1 MCGIFAYSGFRTDA
15 PKIVFEG
22 LKKLEYRGYDS
33 WGVAFKKGHTIE
45 ISKMVGKISEAPQD
59 LPFLNE
65 QSMLAMSH
73 SRWAT
78 HGGVTEKNAHPH
90 RSADGKVVV
99 IHNGIIENYE
109 EIKKELGV
117 KRFSTETDTEV
128 IAELISEYL
137 KSMDFLSATKKACD
151 RFEGR
156 YAFIAMA
163 DGSDAL
169 IAARRGS
176 PLILGVGDQEFFLA
190 SDIPAFLQYTSTINY
205 LDDDQM
211 VIIEHSKARFFDL
224 ITDTEITKRPITIDW
239 TEEQTQKGDFDHYML
254 KEIMEQK
261 DTIMRS
267 INQDEEEI
275 IKIVDFIKKARG
287 VFLAGCGTAGK
298 VCMAAEYFFS
308 IIAKQHVNFAHAS
321 EFPLYHHFL
330 IPESLLIVVSQ
341 SGETA
346 DVLEAIRVAK
356 AKGAK
361 VLSIVNVQGSSV
373 ARLSDFSLL
382 IKAGP
387 EKAVASTKATTSQLS
402 LLLLIAFAVAGK
414 LKEGKKLLI
423 EAASKINDMLNPRFL
438 SHVKKIARELSH
450 HEHVYIIGKAANYP
464 MALEAGIKIKEVSY
478 IHAEGFPA
486 GELKHGPIALVTE
499 GTPCISLM
507 AEDEVKKETINNTI
521 ELKSRGA
528 CIIGVSP
535 HLHESFH
542 HWIRVPDVGLA
553 SPIVNIIPIQLLAYY
568 LSVLRGVNPDMPR
581 NLAKSVTVK

>member
-1 MCGIFAYSGFRTDA
+1 MEWY
-15 PKIVFEG
+15 KQ
-22 LKKLEYRGYDS
+22 
-33 WGVAFKKGHTIE
+33 
-45 ISKMVGKISEAPQD
+45 VGKISEAPTD

-65 QSMLAMSH
+65 QSTLAMSH

-90 RSADGKVVV
+90 RSSDGNVMV

-109 EIKKELGV
+109 EIKKELGEN
-117 KRFSTETDTEV
+117 RFSTETDTEV

-156 YAFIAMA
+156 YAFIAMCE
-163 DGSDAL
+163 GSDAL

-190 SDIPAFLQYTSTINY
+190 SDIPAFLQYTRTVNY
-205 LDDDQM
+205 LDDDQLV
-211 VIIEHSKARFFDL
+211 VIDQGKARFFDL
-224 ITDTEITKRPITIDW
+224 ITDSEITKRPITIDW
-239 TEEQTQKGDFDHYML
+239 TEEQAEKGDYDHFML

-261 DTIMRS
+261 ETMMRA

-275 IKIVDFIKKARG
+275 MKIVDFIKNARG
-287 VFLAGCGTAGK
+287 VFLSGCGTAGK

-346 DVLEAIRVAK
+346 DVLEAMRVAK
-356 AKGAK
+356 EKGAK

-373 ARLSDFSLL
+373 ARLSDFSLF

-423 EAASKINDMLNPRFL
+423 ETASKINDMLNPRFL
-438 SHVKKIARELSH
+438 KHVKKIAEELSD

-486 GELKHGPIALVTE
+486 GELKHGPIALITE
-499 GTPCISLM
+499 GTPCISLI
-507 AEDEVKKETINNTI
+507 AEDEVKKETMNNTI

-528 CIIGVSP
+528 DIIGVSP